1 MRIAVWH
8 NLPSG
13 GGKRALHDHVRGL
26 VMRGHQ
32 VEAWSPP
39 TAVLTYMPLSRYG
52 PEHVVPFDWQ
62 PEWHRAPIIHNFNS
76 YLNAIAKIEAMKQ
89 HAQRC
94 VAEIERG
101 GFDLIFANTCVIFA
115 TSFIARF
122 ANIPTVLYLQ
132 EPFRM
137 FYEAQSFGDMTRL
150 AWVASMLPYFKL
162 AKNPLR
168 WKGQAASLVRDLVDV
183 HALRLQAREEALSAW
198 AFDRILCNSRFSREA
213 IMRVYGLDARV
224 CYLGIDTDLFRPT
237 GAPKEQFVVGLGSF
251 NVVKGIDLAIRAIAT
266 VDAALRPSLVWIGN
280 AAVPGYLEE
289 MSQLAES
296 LGVNFLPKE
305 LVGQDELVDLL
316 SRAAVMVYT
325 SRLEPFGYAP
335 LEANACE
342 TPVVGI
348 AEGGIRESIEPGING
363 SLIETGDPIALG
375 QRIMRYVDNL
385 DISRS
390 EGLKARNHILKTW
403 QVELAVE
410 RLEMH
415 LVEVLQAKQQVPCP
429 GHDTQGSAM

>member
-39 TAVLTYMPLSRYG
+39 MAALSYLPLSRFG
-52 PEHVVPFDWQ
+52 PEHVVPFEWQ
-62 PEWHRAPIIHNFNS
+62 PKWYRAPIIHHFTS
-76 YLNAIAKIEAMKQ
+76 YLNAIASIEAMKR

-101 GFDLIFANTCVIFA
+101 GFDLIFANSCFIFA

-132 EPFRM
+132 EPIRR

-150 AWVASMLPYFKL
+150 AWVASMRPYFKL

-168 WKGQAASLVRDLVDV
+168 WKGQATSLVRDLVDV
-183 HALRLQAREEALSAW
+183 HTLRLQAREEALSGW
-198 AFDRILCNSRFSREA
+198 SFDRILCNSRFSREA

-224 CYLGIDTDLFRPT
+224 CYLGIDTDLFRPS

-251 NVVKGIDLAIRAIAT
+251 NAVKGIDLAIRAIAT

-375 QRIMRYVDNL
+375 QCIMRYVDNL
-385 DISRS
+385 DVSRS
-390 EGLKARNHILKTW
+390 EGIKARDHILKTW
-403 QVELAVE
+403 QVEAAVE

-415 LVEVLQAKQQVPCP
+415 LVEVLQAKQQV
-429 GHDTQGSAM
+429 SAGGDVCQT